1 MTNRK
6 RNDKSTSEFPPSLS
20 VNSEDSGSHDD
31 DAYDP
36 LIPYH
41 TSNSSKKRRNKK
53 NDWTIPF
60 DLQDLT
66 SSSARDELITI
77 ASKRAG
83 TTNSRSGRYIRPSWR
98 DSFQNYVP
106 GRNMCL
112 FLGCIFV
119 VVVFGG
125 VKVISMMNR
134 EETRDYTSGYDR
146 NEHSSLE
153 SVAGISLAEV
163 DNWCLLEEGRNC
175 ECINPLK
182 PMDKSNGWWNQAKDF
197 NLGLVQNATSDLDVV
212 LLGDSI
218 IEQWNGRSMGV
229 QMDNLDEIKGV
240 FNNLFRKDHGGMIDG
255 LALGI
260 TGDVTSNLLYRI
272 QNGEM
277 PQSLNPKVWW
287 ILIGTNDLGLMQCSE
302 EVIFIGIIRVVEEIL
317 LRKPGSTVVINGI
330 LPRTNRKD
338 GYLIPPPSEEHDTS
352 SYINNQYINNTSLFD
367 FWASILTINNSLKE
381 FSKTHD
387 NVYYIDSSDL
397 FLVQLGNEK
406 FQSEDKLLAKELM
419 GDFVHPSV
427 IGSRIWGNFIVEHTM
442 SLTNNSV
449 LDQI

>member
-6 RNDKSTSEFPPSLS
+6 RNDKSTSEFPPSPSL
-20 VNSEDSGSHDD
+20 NSDDSGSHDN

-36 LIPYH
+36 LIPYR
-41 TSNSSKKRRNKK
+41 TTNSKKRRNKK

-66 SSSARDELITI
+66 SPSARDELITI

-83 TTNSRSGRYIRPSWR
+83 TTSSRSGRYIRPSWR
-98 DSFQNYVP
+98 DSFQNYIP

-134 EETRDYTSGYDR
+134 DETRDYTSGYER
-146 NEHSSLE
+146 HEHSSLE

-163 DNWCLLEEGRNC
+163 DTWCLLEEDRDC

-182 PMDKSNGWWNQAKDF
+182 PMDKSNEWWNEAKDF

-218 IEQWNGRSMGV
+218 IEQWNGRNKGA
-229 QMDNLDEIKGV
+229 QKDNLDEIKGV

-260 TGDVTSNLLYRI
+260 AGDLTSNLLYRI

-287 ILIGTNDLGLMQCSE
+287 LLIGTNDLGLLQCSE

-317 LRKPGSTVVINGI
+317 RRKPGSTVVINGI

-338 GYLIPPPSEEHDTS
+338 GSLIPHPGEENDTSAYSNDTS
-352 SYINNQYINNTSLFD
+352 SFD
-367 FWASILTINNSLKE
+367 FWASILTINDSLKE

-397 FLVQLGNEK
+397 FLVQLKNEK

-449 LDQI
+449 FDQI